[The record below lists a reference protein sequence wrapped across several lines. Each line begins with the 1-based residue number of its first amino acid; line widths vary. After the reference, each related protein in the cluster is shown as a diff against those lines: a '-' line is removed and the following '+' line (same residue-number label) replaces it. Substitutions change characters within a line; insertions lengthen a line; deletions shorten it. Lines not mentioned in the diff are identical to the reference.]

1 MTPEEGDEIDRHY
14 LTRVTTHNHNNS
26 IVCDYLQAPC
36 ELVTTNMRH
45 HNVNAVAPDWI
56 PLGPDKE
63 NPPSYSKAVLESRVF
78 KRHMDP
84 EDAVGAVLFLAS
96 SESEFITGITL
107 PVSGG
112 SYFV

>member
-1 MTPEEGDEIDRHY
+1 M
-14 LTRVTTHNHNNS
+14 
-26 IVCDYLQAPC
+26 
-36 ELVTTNMRH
+36 
-45 HNVNAVAPDWI
+45 APDWI
-56 PLGPDKE
+56 PLGPDKD
-63 NPPSYSKAVLESRVF
+63 NPPPYSKAVLESRVF

-84 EDAVGAVLFLAS
+84 EDAVGTVLFLAS